1 MRVCDSDAGAGVGG
15 GDVVQ
20 MLRLPPAFARQVL
33 SCAQHRNLF
42 VKMLLDT
49 TLSSLTEDCQV
60 IDWLLC
66 CAWLI
71 ACLACLSACP
81 VSRYDVLLL

>member
-66 CAWLI
+66 LVD
-71 ACLACLSACP
+71 CLPCLLVCLSCF
-81 VSRYDVLLL
+81 SL